1 MQALSQLS
9 YSPISRTGRMLRAPR
24 LAVNNIFPAS
34 PKFLP
39 LEQLLRAIS
48 CGAELTL
55 AKRSIV
61 PLGAVPCGKSK
72 EHCKAKSFAP
82 GRGSY
87 TNAAGTA
94 PL

>member
-55 AKRSIV
+55 GKRSIV

-72 EHCKAKSFAP
+72 EHCKAISFAP

>member
-1 MQALSQLS
+1 
-9 YSPISRTGRMLRAPR
+9 MLRAPR

-72 EHCKAKSFAP
+72 EHCKAISFAP

-87 TNAAGTA
+87 TRPQHTA